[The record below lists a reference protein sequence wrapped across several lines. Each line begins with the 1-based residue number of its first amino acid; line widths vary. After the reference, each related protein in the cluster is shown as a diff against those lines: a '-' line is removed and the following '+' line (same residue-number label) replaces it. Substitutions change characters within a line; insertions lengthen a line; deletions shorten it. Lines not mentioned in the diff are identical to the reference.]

1 AALYRM
7 VLSIGR
13 PYNANAQLGWV
24 ALLTAA
30 DHLPSRAKFL
40 AAGDTALVVEF
51 GDRVEP
57 RLSALVLALARRLEA
72 AAIFGVVETV
82 PTFRSLMVHYDP
94 LRISNAELKQK
105 LAPLLANLPVSERS
119 GRRWRLPACY
129 DASLGLDLAEVA
141 QRTGLSEAEVVERH
155 SGTAFQVYMVG
166 FLPGFAYLGG
176 LPPELELPRR
186 ENPRLKVEAGSIAIA
201 MAMSVIYSIESPG
214 GWNILGRT
222 PVRLWDLARNPAA
235 LVSAGDQVSFEPVS
249 LAEYDGLAAKARA
262 GELRLLPQPHSA

>member
-1 AALYRM
+1 M
-7 VLSIGR
+7 VLSIGQ

-24 ALLTAA
+24 AVLTAA
-30 DHLPSRAKFL
+30 DHLLPRAKFL

-57 RLSALVLALARRLEA
+57 RLSALVLALARRVEA

-105 LAPLLANLPVSERS
+105 IAPLLASLPVSES
-119 GRRWRLPACY
+119 AGRHWRLPACY

-141 QRTGLSEAEVVERH
+141 HRTKLSVAEVVARH